1 MEQKRK
7 CIVFFLFIVNISMIT
22 VTATSSSSNITIFQ
36 VVNNGTQ
43 FMINLDYDLESTPV
57 RDETKSVVILLLIS
71 LPTDTGLKEIKGAM
85 LFIRTPLGDNLLF
98 WTLNDPFITNTIW
111 NLGQEYTHY
120 QVSYTELFLTFL
132 ESPDI
137 NNPELIW
144 NVLAKNI
151 VVNTVTDSQNDF
163 QEILGFFLQD
173 VASLYGI
180 PEETEPTTTTTTTTT
195 TTSLTTISETT
206 TGIATGFIIL
216 TSLSGVLLIIKRK
229 NRRKN

>member
-1 MEQKRK
+1 
-7 CIVFFLFIVNISMIT
+7 MIT

-111 NLGQEYTHY
+111 NLGKEYTHY

-137 NNPELIW
+137 NNPELNW
-144 NVLAKNI
+144 NVLARHI
-151 VVNTVTDSQNDF
+151 EVSTVTESQNDF
-163 QEILGFFLQD
+163 QEILGYFLQD
-173 VASLYGI
+173 ATSLYGT
-180 PEETEPTTTTTTTTT
+180 PEENEPTTTTTTT
-195 TTSLTTISETT
+195 TTSLTTTTVTT
-206 TGIATGFIIL
+206 TEIATGFIII
-216 TSLSGVLLIIKRK
+216 TSLGGVLLIMQRKNKRK
-229 NRRKN
+229 LE